1 MNFLVTC
8 FLFVAMIIAGV
19 VCCAGFVRRVIDSKI
34 RACFAFISISVS
46 LLSLVN
52 LLKCSATPDTVLQG
66 VLTAFYF
73 IPAVV
78 ILICAIIVAISVV
91 KLCKGKNPPVLPI
104 VIIALMLI
112 YSVLYAMNVP
122 IISVVPMSIIN
133 GILILL
139 LCESC
144 ISPRLFKTGAD
155 YRYMFENSNISTVIT
170 NNDTK
175 VLYRS
180 KAATPDRRS
189 IRNAIEHGIDYKP
202 TEDFIITSQK
212 VSGGYAVFTK
222 EVKELN
228 MLLDELNETALQ
240 LEKSNDLIGREKEIR
255 LELIK
260 NETLNS
266 LYGESLGACAYKLN
280 CVSAILRS
288 LPENDKMVRNNML
301 LRAKMLTSYVKNKFE
316 MLHCIDKNNCV
327 QQELLFGNIE
337 QAAKILESIIA
348 SCEMKIEPFKE
359 PHSRIA
365 MLIYDWIESVFEFS
379 MLFEGSSLKAEIFEN
394 ENEIF
399 INIALNDIDAHKK
412 FEADKE
418 LVRKTASYNGKM
430 SFDIFSSRVSVKIKL
445 PTEVL

>member
-1 MNFLVTC
+1 M
-8 FLFVAMIIAGV
+8 
-19 VCCAGFVRRVIDSKI
+19 
-34 RACFAFISISVS
+34 
-46 LLSLVN
+46 N
-52 LLKCSATPDTVLQG
+52 LLKCSAAPDTALQG

-73 IPAVV
+73 MPAIV
-78 ILICAIIVAISVV
+78 ILICAVIVAISAI
-91 KLCKGKNPPVLPI
+91 KLCRGKNPPVLPI
-104 VIIALMLI
+104 VIIVLMLI
-112 YSVLYAMNVP
+112 YAVLYAMNVP
-122 IISVVPMSIIN
+122 IISAVPVSFIS

-144 ISPRLFKTGAD
+144 ISPKLFKTGAD
-155 YRYMFENSNISTVIT
+155 YRNMFENSNISTVIT
-170 NNDTK
+170 NSDMK
-175 VLYRS
+175 VVYRS
-180 KAATPDRRS
+180 KVAAPDRLS

-222 EVKELN
+222 EVRELN
-228 MLLDELNETALQ
+228 MLLDELNETSLQ

-266 LYGESLGACAYKLN
+266 LYSESIGACAYKLN
-280 CVSAILRS
+280 CVSAILAS

-316 MLHCIDKNNCV
+316 MLACIDKSNCV
-327 QQELLFGNIE
+327 SSELLFGNIE

-348 SCEMKIEPFKE
+348 SCEIKIEPFKE

-365 MLIYDWIESVFEFS
+365 MLIYDWTQSVFEFS
-379 MLFEGSSLKAEIFEN
+379 MLFESSSLKAEIFEN
-394 ENEIF
+394 DNEIF

-412 FEADKE
+412 FEPDKE
-418 LVRKTASYNGKM
+418 LVRKTSRYNGKM
-430 SFDIFSSRVSVKIKL
+430 SFDIFSSRVLVKIKL

>member
-1 MNFLVTC
+1 MNFLVNC
-8 FLFVAMIIAGV
+8 CLSIAMIIVGI

-52 LLKCSATPDTVLQG
+52 LLKCSATPDTVLQS

-73 IPAVV
+73 IPAII
-78 ILICAIIVAISVV
+78 ILICAIIVAISVI

-104 VIIALMLI
+104 VIIVLMVI
-112 YSVLYAMNVP
+112 YSILYAMNVP
-122 IISVVPMSIIN
+122 IISAVPMSIIS

-144 ISPRLFKTGAD
+144 ISPKLFKTGAD

-170 NNDTK
+170 NSDMK

-189 IRNAIEHGIDYKP
+189 IKNAIEHGIDYKP

-222 EVKELN
+222 EVRELN
-228 MLLDELNETALQ
+228 MLLDELNETSLE

-260 NETLNS
+260 NETLNG
-266 LYGESLGACAYKLN
+266 LYGESIGACAYKLN
-280 CVSAILRS
+280 CVSAILGS
-288 LPENDKMVRNNML
+288 LPEDKMARNNML
-301 LRAKMLTSYVKNKFE
+301 LRAKILTSYVKNKFE
-316 MLHCIDKNNCV
+316 MLSCIDESNCV
-327 QQELLFGNIE
+327 SSQLLFGNIE

-348 SCEMKIEPFKE
+348 SCEIRIEPFKE

-365 MLIYDWIESVFEFS
+365 MLIYDWIQSVFEFS

-418 LVRKTASYNGKM
+418 LVRKTTRYNGKT